1 MSDPSILLSLE
12 GITKEFSSVRVLD
25 RVTFDIRQGEIMGLI
40 GENGAGKST
49 LIKIISGI
57 YTKTDGIIRLGG
69 EAVSIPDYITAK
81 RMGIGMVPQEFN
93 LINYLTVYENIFLG
107 NEIHKG
113 VLLHKSAMRKEAEH
127 QLSVL
132 KMPLDVNKQVS
143 ELSVAEKQMVEIAKA
158 MILDARIL
166 IFDEPTTTLTG
177 VEVQTLFLLMRKLKE
192 KGVTMIF
199 VSHKLQEIL
208 SVCDRVAVLRDGK
221 LVSVD
226 EAKNLN
232 TNTLAKKMV
241 GRDFNQVFPPKLDRE
256 ANPIILEAEGL
267 CSENVVKDVSFSLH
281 TGEILGF
288 AGLVGAGRT
297 ETMETVMGLRKM
309 DKGSIRIKGKAV
321 RIRNAKDAVQHGLG
335 YISEDRQGKGV
346 VMNYDI
352 PKNISLISLKEKYL
366 KGMLIQ
372 KHAESIAAERYSRE
386 FNIVAASKRSELR
399 FFSGGNQQKVYLA
412 RWMDTDPRI
421 LILDEPTRGIDI
433 NAKKE
438 IYEFIHRLAKDGI
451 SCILIS
457 SEMEE
462 IIGMCNR
469 VYVMREGRIAGCLEY
484 DQVTEE
490 NIVFNATGIK
500 KGMEQNG

>member
-267 CSENVVKDVSFSLH
+267 CSENVVKDV
-281 TGEILGF
+281 
-288 AGLVGAGRT
+288 
-297 ETMETVMGLRKM
+297 
-309 DKGSIRIKGKAV
+309 
-321 RIRNAKDAVQHGLG
+321 
-335 YISEDRQGKGV
+335 
-346 VMNYDI
+346 
-352 PKNISLISLKEKYL
+352 
-366 KGMLIQ
+366 
-372 KHAESIAAERYSRE
+372 
-386 FNIVAASKRSELR
+386 
-399 FFSGGNQQKVYLA
+399 
-412 RWMDTDPRI
+412 
-421 LILDEPTRGIDI
+421 
-433 NAKKE
+433 
-438 IYEFIHRLAKDGI
+438 
-451 SCILIS
+451 
-457 SEMEE
+457 
-462 IIGMCNR
+462 
-469 VYVMREGRIAGCLEY
+469 
-484 DQVTEE
+484 
-490 NIVFNATGIK
+490 
-500 KGMEQNG
+500 